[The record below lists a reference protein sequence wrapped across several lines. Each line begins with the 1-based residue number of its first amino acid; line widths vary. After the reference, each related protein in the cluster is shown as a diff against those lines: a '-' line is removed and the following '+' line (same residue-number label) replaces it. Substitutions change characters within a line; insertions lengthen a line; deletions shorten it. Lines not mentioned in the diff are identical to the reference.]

1 MPTSV
6 PEPTSPYSRV
16 VRPLVLA
23 LIVLTMSAATALA
36 QSRGT
41 VLTSQATIWRV
52 DATVVLAV
60 VKAGTELEITGRTDR
75 WYEVILPPSLG
86 GRGERGLI
94 AISQVKLLAGSPQPP
109 PTTLRSVPA
118 PSAISD
124 RPGRQPGA
132 SVRGFGQIGR
142 VSFTAEHSFETILG
156 EKYGR
161 TFGGGVQAKSF
172 NGIYLQL
179 GVERFR
185 ETGQRVFVLDNEVFP
200 LGIPDTITITPITL
214 LFGYRFRR
222 GAVVPYLGGGFGA
235 YLLKEKSPSDIE
247 GESID
252 EHHKSY
258 QVVGGLELQTI
269 PWVALA
275 VEVQYTRVPDAL
287 GANGVSKV
295 FNERD
300 LGGLQAQL
308 KLLIGK

>member
-1 MPTSV
+1 MPPSI
-6 PEPTSPYSRV
+6 PEPMFFHWRV
-16 VRPLVLA
+16 LRPVGLM
-23 LIVLTMSAATALA
+23 LIFLTMSAATALA

-41 VLTSQATIWRV
+41 VIADQATIWRA

-75 WYEVILPPSLG
+75 WYEVILPAGLG

-124 RPGRQPGA
+124 RPGAQPRA

-142 VSFTAEHSFETILG
+142 MSFTAEHSFKTILG
-156 EKYGR
+156 QSYGR
-161 TFGGGVQAKSF
+161 TFGGGVQVKSF

-185 ETGQRVFVLDNEVFP
+185 ETGQRVFVVDNTVYP

-214 LFGYRFRR
+214 SFGYRFR
-222 GAVVPYLGGGFGA
+222 GGSIVPYGGGGVGA
-235 YLLKEKSPSDIE
+235 YLLKEKSQFEAE
-247 GESID
+247 GESVD

-258 QVVGGLELQTI
+258 HVVGGLELQTI

-275 VEVQYTRVPDAL
+275 VEGQYTRVPDAL
-287 GANGVSKV
+287 GSNGVSAV
-295 FNERD
+295 FNEHD
-300 LGGLQAQL
+300 LGGFQAQL
-308 KLLIGK
+308 KVLIGK